1 MNTFL
6 NSSQIALEEQY
17 SKFVNEVV
25 APIAA
30 DLDTGKACAKEIMTK
45 FGQSG
50 YLGITIAKEFGGQ
63 GGTLVEAALFVE
75 ALSKHAA
82 GLALAVASHYSVVE
96 SIVKYG
102 SATHKSR
109 YLPLLA
115 RGELFGAQA
124 FSEEEAGS
132 DLSMVS
138 TVATKSDKEVKV
150 EGCKTWVVNVD
161 LPALLAVVAK
171 NGASA
176 EGQAAQFGFFLIQGQ
191 QTDSSLMAKTE
202 NTDFALSSRRE
213 VMGFRSAAFYD
224 ITLNSKTPTENC
236 LSETDGI
243 KIAEACL
250 DVSKT
255 LVAACALGLASESL
269 TQAAHRA
276 NTRQQFGAPIAKNQ
290 GVQWKLADHST
301 ETSSARLLTYRAAW
315 AHEGDTKEFHKFAAM
330 AKYFAAKTA
339 RVHSGEAVQIF
350 GMLGASCQEPL
361 ERIYRDAKLTEIFEG
376 TSELQKVIIKE
387 ELGV

>member
-6 NSSQIALEEQY
+6 SSSQIALEEQY
-17 SKFVNEVV
+17 TKFVNEVV
-25 APIAA
+25 APIAT
-30 DLDTGKACAKEIMTK
+30 DLETGKACAKEIMTK

-75 ALSKHAA
+75 ALSRSNA

-96 SIVKYG
+96 SIEKFG
-102 SATHKSR
+102 NATHKSR

-132 DLSMVS
+132 DLTMV
-138 TVATKSDKEVKV
+138 TTEAIVSDKEVKL
-150 EGCKTWVVNVD
+150 EGVKTWVLNAD
-161 LPALLAVVAK
+161 QPALLAVVAK
-171 NGASA
+171 NGPSV
-176 EGQAAQFGFFLIQGQ
+176 EGQPARFGFYLLQ
-191 QTDSSLMAKTE
+191 SSET
-202 NTDFALSSRRE
+202 TLSPRKE
-213 VMGFRSAAFYD
+213 VMGFRSVAFYD
-224 ITLNSKTPTENC
+224 VTLKGKTPVENC
-236 LSETDGI
+236 LSDADGI
-243 KIAEACL
+243 KLAETCL

-255 LVAACALGLASESL
+255 LVAACALGLASEALS
-269 TQAAHRA
+269 QAANRA

-315 AHEGDTKEFHKFAAM
+315 AHEGNSKEFRKFAAM
-330 AKYFAAKTA
+330 AKYYTSRTA
-339 RVHSGEAVQIF
+339 RFHSGEAVQIF

-361 ERIYRDAKLTEIFEG
+361 ERIYRDSKLTEIFEG